1 MTADLRAYDRVRFHR
16 GTRGFAAF
24 VTGLNGGVVLG
35 AALFVVPTLGL
46 DSIAASWAV
55 ILGVA
60 AGIAHF
66 IAVVGLVRGRRWS
79 ARLVG
84 YLAAAGIAVA
94 GFGALVAATGV
105 EVFGADRA
113 TAFGFFAWMI
123 GAWAVAASFAFK
135 PFTFTP
141 HAHRVVAAAGVA
153 SAVSGTSKPILDGR
167 PLTGLRKRR
176 PATDVRPARR
186 ARPLPTPRIV
196 QPVPSR
202 IVLRPISTPTA

>member
-1 MTADLRAYDRVRFHR
+1 MTTDLRAYDRIRFHR

-24 VTGLNGGVVLG
+24 VTGLDGAVVSG
-35 AALFVVPTLGL
+35 TALVVVPTLGL
-46 DSIAASWAV
+46 DSIVASWAV

-66 IAVVGLVRGRRWS
+66 VAVVGLVRGRRWS
-79 ARLVG
+79 AALVG

-94 GFGALVAATGV
+94 GFGALAAATGV

-123 GAWAVAASFAFK
+123 GAWAVAVTFAFK

-141 HAHRVVAAAGVA
+141 HAHRIAAAAGVA
-153 SAVSGTSKPILDGR
+153 SSAAAISKPIFDGR

-202 IVLRPISTPTA
+202 MVLRPISTPTA